1 MDNKFLIYGL
11 IVLVAFGVLY
21 VTSDEFKGVK
31 LYPVEY
37 STYSDNGI
45 SFQYPTDW
53 NISLNP
59 ESINYPDEKLESMVT
74 LTKSGSGNQDLKFSV
89 FLVNESVTKT
99 QFQNYLDLQKTLSA
113 DIISQRDLTIDGV
126 EAYEVVERIG
136 DGQQA
141 TITFMKDGK
150 EFQIRLCVPN
160 GLYPKDKNIETIREE
175 LNTILSS
182 FKITNSTDITL
193 DKYLKQK

>member
-150 EFQIRLCVPN
+150 EFQIRLFVPD